1 MASVPLLRMTDI
13 SKHFGATRAL
23 DGVSLEVRPGEVLA
37 LLGENGAGKSTLM
50 KILSGSQQPD
60 SGQMELEGSP
70 YRPRSPA
77 AARRAGVAM
86 IYQELNL
93 APHLSVEDNIM
104 LGQEVSRGGW
114 LLRGRQRP
122 RVRQALELLGHP
134 DLRPDTPVRQLSVAA
149 QQLVEI
155 ARALVMEA
163 RVIVFDE
170 PTSSLTRHDVARLF
184 DVIRRLRQRG
194 IGVVYISHF
203 LEEVRQICDTYSVL
217 RDGRSVG
224 SGTLAGATESQ
235 IVALMVGRSVEELF
249 PQVPHV
255 PGEVLLNVQEL
266 SGIHA
271 PQQVS
276 LQVRAGEILG
286 ITGLV
291 GAGRTEFLRCLFGLD
306 AVRSGEV
313 TLADVPLPASTGS
326 AIGAGLG
333 YVSEDRKGE
342 GLAQQ
347 LSIVD
352 NLTLTQLEPYSRG
365 GFLNLRRRR
374 TAARDWMRKLQVK
387 ARDPSQQISELSGGN
402 QQKVALARIL
412 HQQAQVLL
420 LDEPTRGIDVGTKA
434 EIYRL
439 MGEAAAEGRAILF
452 ISSYFTEL
460 LAVCDRIAVMSR
472 GRLRRVLPAR
482 DWTEHSILQAA
493 MGLEDNPE

>member
-1 MASVPLLRMTDI
+1 MASAPLLRMTDI

-50 KILSGSQQPD
+50 KILSGAQQPD
-60 SGQMELEGSP
+60 SGHMELVGIS

-104 LGQEVSRGGW
+104 LGQEVSRIGW

-255 PGEVLLNVQEL
+255 PGEVLLNVQKL

-271 PQQVS
+271 PQGVS

-313 TLADVPLPASTGS
+313 TLGGVQLPGSTCR
-326 AIGAGLG
+326 AIEAGLG

-374 TAARDWMRKLQVK
+374 TAARDWMRTLQVK
-387 ARDPSQQISELSGGN
+387 ARDPYQQISELSGGN

-439 MGEAAAEGRAILF
+439 MGEAAAAGRAILF

-472 GRLRRVLPAR
+472 GRLRRVLPAHA
-482 DWTEHSILQAA
+482 WTEHSILQAA
-493 MGLEDNPE
+493 MGLEDNRE

>member
-1 MASVPLLRMTDI
+1 MTTAPLLRMTDI
-13 SKHFGATRAL
+13 SKRFGATRAL

-50 KILSGSQQPD
+50 KILSGAQPPD
-60 SGQMELEGSP
+60 AGTMELDGAP
-70 YRPRSPA
+70 YQPRRPA
-77 AARRAGVAM
+77 DARQAGVAM

-104 LGQEVSRGGW
+104 LGQEVSRAGW
-114 LLRGRQRP
+114 LLRRQQRP
-122 RVRQALELLGHP
+122 RVREVLKLLGNP
-134 DLRPDTPVRQLSVAA
+134 DLHPGTPVQELSVAA

-170 PTSSLTRHDVARLF
+170 PTSSLTRKDVERLF
-184 DVIRRLRQRG
+184 HVIRRLRERG
-194 IGVVYISHF
+194 IGIVYISHF
-203 LEEVRQICDTYSVL
+203 LEEVRQICDRYSVL

-224 SGTLAGATESQ
+224 SGSLAGASEDQ
-235 IVALMVGRSVEELF
+235 IVSLMVGRSVEELF
-249 PQVPHV
+249 PQVPHT
-255 PGEVLLNVQEL
+255 PGEVLLKVTGL
-266 SGIHA
+266 SGLHT
-271 PQQVS
+271 PQDMS
-276 LQVRAGEILG
+276 LEVRAGEILG

-306 AVRSGEV
+306 AVRSGQV
-313 TLADVPLPASTGS
+313 TLADLRLPRTARG
-326 AIGAGLG
+326 AIEAGLG

-347 LSIVD
+347 QSIAD
-352 NLTLTQLEPYSRG
+352 NLTLSRLEPYSRWG
-365 GFLNLRRRR
+365 LLNLRRRR
-374 TAARDWMRKLQVK
+374 AAARHWMRTLQVK
-387 ARDPSQQISELSGGN
+387 ARDPEQQLTQLSGGN

-439 MGEAAAEGRAILF
+439 MGEAAAGGKAIIF
-452 ISSYFTEL
+452 VSSYFTEL

-493 MGLEDNPE
+493 MGLEETTT

>member
-1 MASVPLLRMTDI
+1 MASAPLLRMTDI

-50 KILSGSQQPD
+50 KILSGAQLPD
-60 SGQMELEGSP
+60 SGEMELEGVR
-70 YRPRSPA
+70 YWPRSPA

-104 LGQEVSRGGW
+104 LGQEVSWNGW
-114 LLRGRQRP
+114 LQRGPQRT
-122 RVRQALELLGHP
+122 RVRRALDLLGHP
-134 DLRPDTPVRQLSVAA
+134 DLRPETPVWQLSVAA

-170 PTSSLTRHDVARLF
+170 PTSSLTRKDVERLF
-184 DVIRRLRQRG
+184 QVIRRLRERG

-203 LEEVRQICDTYSVL
+203 LEEVRQICDTYAVL

-224 SGTLAGATESQ
+224 AGPLAGVTESQ
-235 IVALMVGRSVEELF
+235 IVSLMVGRSVAELF
-249 PQVPHV
+249 PQVPHT
-255 PGEVLLNVQEL
+255 PGEVLLDVERL
-266 SGIHA
+266 SGVRA
-271 PQQVS
+271 PHELS

-291 GAGRTEFLRCLFGLD
+291 GAGRTEFLRCLFRLD

-313 TLADVPLPASTGS
+313 TLAEVSLRASTRG
-326 AIGAGLG
+326 AIQAGLG

-352 NLTLTQLEPYSRG
+352 NLSLTHLKPYSHW

-374 TAARDWMRKLQVK
+374 AAARHWMNTLQVK
-387 ARDPSQQISELSGGN
+387 ARDPEQQISELSGGN

-412 HQQAQVLL
+412 HQNARVLL

-439 MGEAAAEGRAILF
+439 MGQAAAEGRAILF

-472 GRLRRVLPAR
+472 GRLQDIRAAR
-482 DWTEHSILQAA
+482 YWTEHSILQAA
-493 MGLEDNPE
+493 MGLEDSSQ